1 MLTSLV
7 VVICLVIM
15 ESGVGWMDGRMKD
28 TSEGVV
34 SEAGSLGC
42 KANRC
47 LPACLPSCLV

>member
-15 ESGVGWMDGRMKD
+15 ESEVGWMMGRMKD
-28 TSEGVV
+28 SEGVA

-42 KANRC
+42 KANRGLLAC
-47 LPACLPSCLV
+47 LPACLPA